1 MDRRSVIRMTK
12 RMTWTEIKERYPNQW
27 VGLRDVIR
35 KDTSAD
41 IASAVLAYTDKS
53 RTELLRMQIRDGDIV
68 TMHTSPELLDDIA
81 TMAGC

>member
-1 MDRRSVIRMTK
+1 MTK
-12 RMTWTEIKERYPNQW
+12 RMTWDEIAAAYPNQW

-41 IASAVLAYTDKS
+41 VASAVLAYTDKS
-53 RTELLRMQIRDGDIV
+53 RTELLRMQIRDGNIV

>member
-1 MDRRSVIRMTK
+1 MERWVIAMTK
-12 RMTWTEIKERYPNQW
+12 RMTWAEITAAYPNQW

-41 IASAVLAYTDKS
+41 VASAVLAYTDKS
-53 RTELLRMQIRDGDIV
+53 RTELLRMQIKEGNLV

-81 TMAGC
+81 TMSGC

>member
-1 MDRRSVIRMTK
+1 MTK
-12 RMTWTEIKERYPNQW
+12 RMTWNEITAAYPNQW

-41 IASAVLAYTDKS
+41 VASAVLAYTDKS
-53 RTELLRMQIRDGDIV
+53 RTELLRMQIREGNLV

-81 TMAGC
+81 TMSGC